1 MGMWEGKTGRIQ
13 SLNQAK
19 KFTIIKKV
27 IVIFT
32 VYIVIPFRY
41 TAVSL
46 TRLKHYLKHFS
57 FSNGKF

>member
-1 MGMWEGKTGRIQ
+1 MWEGKTGRIQ
-13 SLNQAK
+13 SFDQTK
-19 KFTIIKKV
+19 KFTIIQKV

-46 TRLKHYLKHFS
+46 TRLKHYSKDFS
-57 FSNGKF
+57 CLNGKF